1 MCRCIQMCPQTCASF
16 EFCWA
21 GLQAFQHPAEN
32 VSYAQGSVEPARSR
46 VEGEVRS
53 GPKQRRFLGA
63 KKNFKEL
70 NQEPLESAL
79 NSAGPLG

>member
-32 VSYAQGSVEPARSR
+32 VGYAQGSVEPARGR
-46 VEGEVRS
+46 AEGEVRS
-53 GPKQRRFLGA
+53 GPRQRRFLGA

-70 NQEPLESAL
+70 NQEPLKSAL